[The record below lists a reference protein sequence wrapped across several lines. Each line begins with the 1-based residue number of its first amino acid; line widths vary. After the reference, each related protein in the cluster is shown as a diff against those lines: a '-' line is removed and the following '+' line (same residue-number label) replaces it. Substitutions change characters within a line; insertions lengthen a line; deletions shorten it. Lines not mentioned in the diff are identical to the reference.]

1 MEEDQKPEEM
11 SVITFHLAVGLCD
24 LCVGTFG
31 GIDLSN
37 MWNPHVDRQCYT
49 GGTNLQ
55 RWVLDRSIFE

>member
-37 MWNPHVDRQCYT
+37 MWNPHVDRQ
-49 GGTNLQ
+49 
-55 RWVLDRSIFE
+55 